1 MVPADNMCHKPLPVT
16 KITMSI
22 FELVATLVTRCP
34 RNSKYV
40 IFMLCPSPVLRIL
53 MLVAWVSFP
62 RRTGRT
68 SGQYP

>member
-1 MVPADNMCHKPLPVT
+1 MVPADNTCHKHIPVT
-16 KITMSI
+16 KITMNI
-22 FELVATLVTRCP
+22 FEFVAILVTCSP
-34 RNSKYV
+34 RSSKYM
-40 IFMLCPSPVLRIL
+40 IFMMSPGSVLRIL